1 MEQSLRRDLTGGL
14 AAGAV
19 LGAAAAALPRPVSGW
34 IGLSLAVVPLCWW
47 TLAGAERW
55 VLMFLAAALVLPP
68 LPLPGGDSGP
78 HPALLFAA
86 LGLWAGLLRLPA
98 WRVRA
103 GWLSLA
109 LTLFCGVL
117 LMSVPLAA
125 LYSGPQIAAGSL
137 ARVGL
142 FGISLYVFF
151 YLAHG
156 PGRSLEPERL
166 IRMLFWAGLGS
177 GLFACLDF
185 YFQFPAPAR
194 FAEQFVWLPGGVYRR
209 AQGLFYEASTLATLC
224 VFLLVMVAAV
234 VSQKMTRALGLR
246 AGWLAVASVVWL
258 AALVL
263 SFSRAPL
270 ISLGTSLAALGWL
283 ERRRLLP
290 LLRPRAW
297 MAVLAGLLLGGAVA
311 MYRLVPDFLDLY
323 AMRLRSSGE
332 FFLEAPNLILSR
344 RLESWTYLLEYLRDH
359 PWRSLLG
366 IGYKTLPYS
375 QAAGR
380 PVVADNMYLSL
391 LVETGWLGLAA
402 LLLLHIAILAT
413 CYRWATRGASNLHRL
428 AGVWMF
434 CVWCGQTVQMASGD
448 TLTYWRLLP
457 AFFAVLAL
465 GVRDEDPVP

>member
-1 MEQSLRRDLTGGL
+1 MEQSLRRELTGGL
-14 AAGAV
+14 AAGVV

-34 IGLSLAVVPLCWW
+34 IALSLAVPLCWW
-47 TLAGAERW
+47 TLAGAGRW
-55 VLMFLAAALVLPP
+55 VLLFLAAALVLPP

-98 WRVRA
+98 WRIRP
-103 GWLSLA
+103 GWLALA
-109 LTLFCGVL
+109 LVLFCGVL
-117 LMSVPLAA
+117 FMSVPLAA

-142 FGISLYVFF
+142 LGISLYVFL
-151 YLAHG
+151 YLAYG
-156 PGRSLEPERL
+156 PGRSLEPKQL
-166 IRMLFWAGLGS
+166 IWVLFWAGFGS

-234 VSQKMTRALGLR
+234 VSQKMTRRLGLR
-246 AGWLAVASVVWL
+246 AGGLAVATVVWL

-270 ISLGTSLAALGWL
+270 ISLGTSLAALAWL

-290 LLRPRAW
+290 LLRPHAW
-297 MAVLAGLLLGGAVA
+297 MAVCAGLLGGGAAA

-323 AMRLRSSGE
+323 LRRLRSSGE
-332 FFLEAPNLILSR
+332 FFLETPNLILSR
-344 RLESWTYLLEYLRDH
+344 RLESWTFLLEYLRDH

-375 QAAGR
+375 EAAGR

-391 LVETGWLGLAA
+391 LVETGWLGLAS

-413 CYRWATRGASNLHRL
+413 CYRWATRGASDLQRL
-428 AGVWMF
+428 AGAWMF